1 MTSGTIPKLMTLAAA
16 VAASLVFTFSAFAAT
31 RPDDRVGVRGPGAAL
46 AAKVESG
53 DPGLAPRPDNRAGV
67 LGIGVDDS
75 TSSAGTTGRFDWTA
89 AGIGAG
95 ATGAFVVLV
104 GAAAMLAMPRRQRA
118 IA

>member
-1 MTSGTIPKLMTLAAA
+1 MKSGITPKLAALAAA
-16 VAASLVFTFSAFAAT
+16 VTTSLAFTFSAFAAT
-31 RPDDRVGVRGPGAAL
+31 RPDDRAGIHGPGAVV
-46 AAKVESG
+46 AAQVDGG

-67 LGIGVDDS
+67 LGIGTD
-75 TSSAGTTGRFDWTA
+75 TSVTPVTGNGFDWTA

-104 GAAAMLAMPRRQRA
+104 AAAALLAMPRRQRA